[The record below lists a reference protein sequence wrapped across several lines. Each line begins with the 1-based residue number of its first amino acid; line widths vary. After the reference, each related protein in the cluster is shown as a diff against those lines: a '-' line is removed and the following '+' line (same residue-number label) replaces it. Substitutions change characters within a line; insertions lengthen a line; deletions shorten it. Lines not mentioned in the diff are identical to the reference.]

1 MEKQIN
7 TWEHESISSRGEV
20 AQNLKS
26 KLSETQEKLDR
37 LVSLYLDGDIERD
50 LYLVKKD
57 ALLRQKAKLEESLGD
72 FGQQGKNRLEPLRGF
87 FFFFKKT
94 GKKGR

>member
-1 MEKQIN
+1 M
-7 TWEHESISSRGEV
+7 TWENESISSRGEV

-50 LYLVKKD
+50 LYLTKKTLSCVKKPSS
-57 ALLRQKAKLEESLGD
+57 RKVWEILG
-72 FGQQGKNRLEPLRGF
+72 NRERIGSNPCGVSF
-87 FFFFKKT
+87 CP
-94 GKKGR
+94 